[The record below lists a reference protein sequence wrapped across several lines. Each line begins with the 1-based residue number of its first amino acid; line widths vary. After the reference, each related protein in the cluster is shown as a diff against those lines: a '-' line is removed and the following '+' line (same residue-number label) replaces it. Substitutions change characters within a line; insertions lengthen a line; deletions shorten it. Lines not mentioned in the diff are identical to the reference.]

1 MNLYISLF
9 LIIVIG
15 LGSLSYSK
23 LMNFYINNELDY
35 NEWTP
40 ELGSKFETDI
50 ASTFYKKIEFVN
62 LNGAICKMLNQPIMN
77 GVVKLDNGYLYS
89 PMEYTSDETLRKYA
103 DSTRKFN
110 DYLDD
115 KGISLLYCNT
125 PITSSKYDPQI
136 PSGISDYGNDN
147 CDRFIKMLN
156 ESNIDTI
163 DFRETI
169 HNDGLDLYDF
179 MYRTDHHWNTLAGFY
194 AYGKIEEYIV
204 NKTGCEVD
212 ERISDINNYSI
223 ITYPKWHLG
232 SNGQRTGVYYAGI
245 DDYQLIVPN
254 FNLSIRGNN
263 GSVGN
268 MQDIIINMEPLK
280 NKDYT
285 SRFTYDFVMG
295 ASMGHFDN
303 LDCKNDIKVL
313 MITDSFGKAVNPYIA
328 MGFSQMDC
336 VWKLEVSTITREYI
350 DELNPDVVIMLYY
363 PDILKEGSEA
373 FSFGI

>member
-1 MNLYISLF
+1 M
-9 LIIVIG
+9 
-15 LGSLSYSK
+15 
-23 LMNFYINNELDY
+23 
-35 NEWTP
+35 
-40 ELGSKFETDI
+40 
-50 ASTFYKKIEFVN
+50 
-62 LNGAICKMLNQPIMN
+62 
-77 GVVKLDNGYLYS
+77 
-89 PMEYTSDETLRKYA
+89 
-103 DSTRKFN
+103 
-110 DYLDD
+110 
-115 KGISLLYCNT
+115 
-125 PITSSKYDPQI
+125 
-136 PSGISDYGNDN
+136 
-147 CDRFIKMLN
+147 
-156 ESNIDTI
+156 
-163 DFRETI
+163 
-169 HNDGLDLYDF
+169 
-179 MYRTDHHWNTLAGFY
+179 
-194 AYGKIEEYIV
+194 
-204 NKTGCEVD
+204 
-212 ERISDINNYSI
+212 
-223 ITYPKWHLG
+223 
-232 SNGQRTGVYYAGI
+232 YYAGI